1 MTSDNNNPKNALVQ
15 ENNKINFSAA
25 GNKQK
30 LERLQ
35 SRLNNLLVML
45 LVLVFVCNWYV
56 IYGVAVAEMPSWM
69 VKLAQWVLALVP
81 GAEANVQHSWHLRA
95 IFPYI
100 YTVNFIFSVVVF
112 FVTTAISIY
121 SPEQPLTKIKSVR
134 DFVVFHFRVITLLGV
149 VTIQFLVFYCGFF
162 LEPVFEAKALPQKSA
177 SGAAVPSRI
186 YMYEQPFAAFS
197 IYAPLYGWGMPL
209 ILALCLQVFFRC
221 YVSAFKSICIFLF
234 KKEF

>member
-1 MTSDNNNPKNALVQ
+1 MTPDNNNPKNALVQ

-35 SRLNNLLVML
+35 SRLLNLIVTLF
-45 LVLVFVCNWYV
+45 VLVFVCNWYV

-69 VKLAQWVLALVP
+69 VQLAQWILALVP

-112 FVTTAISIY
+112 VVTTAISIY
-121 SPEQPLTKIKSVR
+121 SPEQPLTKITSFR

-149 VTIQFLVFYCGFF
+149 VTISFLVFYCGFF
-162 LEPVFEAKALPQKSA
+162 LEPVFEAKTLPNTSA
-177 SGAAVPSRI
+177 SGSALGYR
-186 YMYEQPFAAFS
+186 MYETPFGACS
-197 IYAPLYGWGMPL
+197 IYALLYGWCMPL
-209 ILALCLQVFFRC
+209 ILALCLHSFFRC

>member
-1 MTSDNNNPKNALVQ
+1 LVQ

-30 LERLQ
+30 LERLN
-35 SRLNNLLVML
+35 SWLFNLLVTL

-69 VKLAQWVLALVP
+69 VKLAQWVLAIVP

-112 FVTTAISIY
+112 VVTIAMSID
-121 SPEQPLTKIKSVR
+121 SPEQPLTKITSFR
-134 DFVVFHFRVITLLGV
+134 DFVVFHFRMVTLLG
-149 VTIQFLVFYCGFF
+149 IFIFLFLVFYCGFF
-162 LEPVFEAKALPQKSA
+162 LEPVFEAKTLPNTSA
-177 SGAAVPSRI
+177 SGSALGYR
-186 YMYEQPFAAFS
+186 MYETPLGACS
-197 IYAPLYGWGMPL
+197 IYALLYGWVMPL
-209 ILALCLQVFFRC
+209 ILALCLQSFFRC
-221 YVSAFKSICIFLF
+221 YVSTFKSICIFLF

>member
-1 MTSDNNNPKNALVQ
+1 MTPDNNNPKNALVQ
-15 ENNKINFSAA
+15 ENNKINSSAA

-30 LERLQ
+30 LERLN
-35 SRLNNLLVML
+35 SRLFNLIVTL

-69 VKLAQWVLALVP
+69 VKLAQWVLAIVP

-112 FVTTAISIY
+112 VVTIAMSID
-121 SPEQPLTKIKSVR
+121 SPEQPLTKITSFR
-134 DFVVFHFRVITLLGV
+134 DFVVFHFRMVTLLG
-149 VTIQFLVFYCGFF
+149 IFIFLFLVFYCGFS
-162 LEPVFEAKALPQKSA
+162 LEPVFEAKTLPNTSA
-177 SGAAVPSRI
+177 SGSALGYR
-186 YMYEQPFAAFS
+186 MYETPLGACS
-197 IYAPLYGWGMPL
+197 IYALLYGWVMPL
-209 ILALCLQVFFRC
+209 ILALCLQSFFRC
-221 YVSAFKSICIFLF
+221 YVSTFKSICIFLF